1 MNVGSLSTFSPRS
14 ISICFP
20 TEASWYN
27 KLDISFCTIVI
38 LELEM
43 AETASNNFELLEK
56 IPLYVPGKPIQ
67 EVKREFGLANVVKLA
82 SNENPWGP
90 SKAVKDRISEIVCG
104 SADEGLGL
112 YPVSDGYY
120 LRKTISEL
128 RGIGLGQ
135 IVLGNGSAELIEMAA
150 KACFIDGGSAVIPK
164 HSFAIGGIAAQTAG
178 GYVIE
183 TPATAT
189 EVDVDAVIKA
199 VRPCTRM
206 VYIANANNP
215 TGVEIGLDGIERMVK
230 EIREDILLVIDQAYA
245 EYSLPNEFPDAAT
258 FLGDRENLLVLHTF
272 SKIYALAALRMG
284 YGLSSERI
292 ISLLERVRSP
302 FNTNSLAQAAAEVA
316 IKDLDFVKFCREK
329 NKEARGAFFEE
340 ASKHRCKATGN
351 AGNFLLLESAIPAL
365 DFFVGLLKKSV
376 IVRPMHGYG
385 LPQHLRV
392 TLGRPEEMDVFWA
405 AAEPMLDGG
414 N

>member
-1 MNVGSLSTFSPRS
+1 
-14 ISICFP
+14 
-20 TEASWYN
+20 
-27 KLDISFCTIVI
+27 
-38 LELEM
+38 M
-43 AETASNNFELLEK
+43 AETASSNFELLEK

-67 EVKREFGLANVVKLA
+67 EVKREYGLSSVVKLA

-90 SKAVKDRISEIVCG
+90 SQAVKDRISEIVSG
-104 SADEGLGL
+104 NADEGLGL

-120 LRKTISEL
+120 LRKAISEL
-128 RGIGLGQ
+128 KGVNLSQ
-135 IVLGNGSAELIEMAA
+135 VVLGNGSAELIEMAA

-164 HSFAIGGIAAQTAG
+164 HSFAIAGIAAQATG

-199 VRPCTRM
+199 VRPCTKM

-215 TGVEIGLDGIERMVK
+215 TGVEISREGIERMVK

-245 EYSLPNEFPDAAT
+245 EYSAPDEFPDAAA
-258 FLGDRENLLVLHTF
+258 FLKDRENLLVLHTF

-284 YGLSSERI
+284 YGLGNEKMI
-292 ISLLERVRSP
+292 TLLERVRSP

-316 IKDLDFVKFCREK
+316 IKDVEFVKFCREK
-329 NKEARGAFFEE
+329 NRAARKVFLQE

-351 AGNFLLLESAIPAL
+351 AGNFLLLECAIPAPE
-365 DFFVGLLKKSV
+365 FFVELLKKSV

-385 LPQHLRV
+385 LPNHQRV
-392 TLGRPEEMDVFWA
+392 SLGREEEMEAFWA
-405 AAEPMLDGG
+405 AAGPMMDGR
-414 N
+414 